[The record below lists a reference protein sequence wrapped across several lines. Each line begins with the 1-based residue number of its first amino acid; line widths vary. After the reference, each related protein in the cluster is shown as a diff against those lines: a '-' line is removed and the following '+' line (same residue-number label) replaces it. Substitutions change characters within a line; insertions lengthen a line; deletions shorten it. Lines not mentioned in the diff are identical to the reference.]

1 MKHLLL
7 IALMSLGLSSTVIQ
21 ASQTHAQALTTLAR
35 HTQQRETME
44 SWVTGSAVG
53 GVIVTVAVML
63 QDNAKFSTVLTTAFA
78 SWAFHM
84 LMWSI
89 KTGHTMLAQ
98 WQFKRLYNK
107 RVNVR
112 GSLINNL
119 SAEAYN
125 LPFALDNEQFIAFG
139 QKSGF
144 STDEL
149 IELARNA
156 GRIDIALQLAHHSYL
171 KHHLNVVTI

>member
-1 MKHLLL
+1 MKCLLL
-7 IALMSLGLSSTVIQ
+7 IALMSLGLSSTEIQ
-21 ASQTHAQALTTLAR
+21 ASQTHAQAITTLAG
-35 HTQQRETME
+35 HTEQRRNME
-44 SWVTGSAVG
+44 WWVNGSAVG

-63 QDNAKFSTVLTTAFA
+63 QDNARLNTALTTAFA
-78 SWAFHM
+78 SWVFHM

-89 KTGHTMLAQ
+89 KMGHTVLAQ

-107 RVNVR
+107 RVNTR
-112 GSLINNL
+112 GSLINSL

-156 GRIDIALQLAHHSYL
+156 GRMDIALQLANHSYL
-171 KHHLNVVTI
+171 KHHLNVVKI